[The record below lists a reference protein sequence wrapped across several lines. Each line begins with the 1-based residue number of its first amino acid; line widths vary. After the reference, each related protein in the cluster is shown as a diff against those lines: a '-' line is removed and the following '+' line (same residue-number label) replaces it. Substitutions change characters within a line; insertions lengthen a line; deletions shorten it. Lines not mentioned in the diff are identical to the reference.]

1 MAFTGI
7 GKRALPFFKA
17 LAFHQSKDW
26 FEANRAIYEE
36 DVKGPLG
43 ALAEEVGA
51 ALANAKIPIKG
62 DEKSLFRIHRDVRF
76 SKDKS
81 PYKTNAGLAMTRSG
95 SKTDPG
101 VLYFHL
107 SPEECFGAA
116 GFYHPEPQDLA
127 RMRRAIVREPAAYRR
142 MVAALAKADLA
153 LSDDDAA
160 KRASAEFA
168 AVTEPDLLAA
178 VRRKSMYCVRP
189 IKEAQIYK
197 PTLVAA
203 MLEFAKDALPL
214 LNWGWSALV
223 DER

>member
-1 MAFTGI
+1 MAFTGV

-17 LAFHQSKDW
+17 LAFHQTKDW

-36 DVKGPLG
+36 DVKAPLG
-43 ALAEEVGA
+43 ALAEELGA
-51 ALANAKIPIKG
+51 ALAKAKIPIKG
-62 DEKSLFRIHRDVRF
+62 DKKSLFRIHRDVRF

-95 SKTDPG
+95 SKNDPG

-107 SPEECFGAA
+107 SPDGCFAAA
-116 GFYHPEPQDLA
+116 GFHHPEPQDLA
-127 RMRRAIVREPAAYRR
+127 RMRRAVVRDPAAYRR

-153 LSDDDAA
+153 LSTEDAA
-160 KRASAEFA
+160 KRVSAEFA
-168 AVTEPDLLAA
+168 AVSEPDLLVGVKLKSVIC
-178 VRRKSMYCVRP
+178 VRR
-189 IKEAQIYK
+189 IEETQIYG
-197 PTLVAA
+197 PALVST

-214 LNWGWSALV
+214 LNWGWSAIV